1 MSTGALER
9 IIRRG
14 REQATGPAEPCELC
28 RAGIGAA
35 HRHMLDTDKGEVLCV
50 CTACTV
56 LFNREAASEGHYR
69 LIPDR
74 RVRLRGV
81 EPRLLG
87 VPVGL
92 AFFVIGADGTVFA
105 NYPSPAGATQWDID
119 RTGWTQVVSSCPEL
133 QTMAEQVEALLVD
146 TTMDGD
152 GRARRE
158 AWLVPIDDCFRL
170 VAVVR
175 KEWKGLSGGD
185 RVRPAIDQFFQDLR
199 RSHGQDPRR

>member
-1 MSTGALER
+1 
-9 IIRRG
+9 
-14 REQATGPAEPCELC
+14 
-28 RAGIGAA
+28 
-35 HRHMLDTDKGEVLCV
+35 
-50 CTACTV
+50 
-56 LFNREAASEGHYR
+56 
-69 LIPDR
+69 
-74 RVRLRGV
+74 
-81 EPRLLG
+81 
-87 VPVGL
+87 
-92 AFFVIGADGTVFA
+92 VFA